1 MTTTSQRIATRTP
14 LDADMLD
21 LLRRSLHHVLTDASG
36 QPLSERLSALG
47 WSDVVDQ
54 DEPTALQTLFEI
66 KGETVSSA
74 DALGPTLAAHLA
86 AITGDARLTGAT
98 VALRSPFGAS
108 AVAGDTI
115 TIEAVVLATPSDLI
129 VCPVDGRLAVCPTTG
144 ITAAPLGGSDE
155 ALGLLRVTGA
165 VAAGGVEWIDGDAW
179 SQLVARARWLLAA
192 ELVGISRHVVAN
204 AVEYTKQR
212 VQYGKPIGVF
222 QALQHRL
229 ASAHAM
235 TVGAGNLVTEAGLD
249 GDAWTAM
256 VAKCMAGQTAEH
268 ACTQAQQCY
277 GAIGFTWEHEFH
289 HYLRRTYALDRM
301 FGDWRTLEH
310 EIGARLQ
317 ETGVVPRIGTL

>member
-1 MTTTSQRIATRTP
+1 MNTHTIPSATRTP

-21 LLRRSLHHVLTDASG
+21 MLRTSLHHVLTDTSP
-36 QPLSERLSALG
+36 QPFGDRLAELG

-54 DEPTALQTLFEI
+54 DEPTALQLLFTI

-74 DALGPTLAAHLA
+74 DALGPTLSSHLA
-86 AITGDARLTGAT
+86 TITGDASLAGVT
-98 VALRSPFGAS
+98 VALPSPLGPS
-108 AVAGDTI
+108 TGDGDAI
-115 TIEAVVLATPSDLI
+115 TVDAVVLSAPADRI
-129 VCPVDGRLAVCPTTG
+129 ACFVDDRVAAVSTTGLAV
-144 ITAAPLGGSDE
+144 APLGGSDG
-155 ALGLLRVTGA
+155 ALGLLRVSGTA
-165 VAAGGVEWIDGDAW
+165 IDVTWLDAGIATA
-179 SQLVARARWLLAA
+179 LIARARWLLAA
-192 ELVGISRHVVAN
+192 ELVGISRHIVAA

-235 TVGAGNLVTEAGLD
+235 TVGAGHLVTEAGLD

-289 HYLRRTYALDRM
+289 HYLRRTYALDRL

-317 ETGVVPRIGTL
+317 AAGTVTRIGSL